1 MEAFALAQT
10 NQSIQR
16 MQPVWDELRD
26 LITRCK
32 KEGLRRMS
40 PDDIARLEQ
49 RYRQTT
55 IHLAQLRSR
64 STNRQLIDQV
74 NHLVAEAHS
83 LIYAAP
89 KDSFAARIVRFYI
102 SGFSRAIARTWKF
115 QTASLLLLLIG
126 TIGGYYASMR
136 DPVAAYALVIPDDYR
151 LPGASEEQLVS
162 VLRGGRDMGATDKL
176 YFMSFLLTH
185 NTKVGFRAMAG
196 GILAGIPTLFL
207 MAYTGAFLGAF
218 TAVHAQQGVVGEW
231 WAWILPHGVTEIG
244 AIVLCGGAGLLL
256 GMAVLRPGKL
266 TRQASLVNAGRESL
280 RISLGVIPMFILAGF
295 IESFV
300 RQSHWT
306 TEQRYA
312 FAAATAIAWAIYFAA
327 GAIIERRTA
336 RAAA

>member
-1 MEAFALAQT
+1 
-10 NQSIQR
+10 
-16 MQPVWDELRD
+16 
-26 LITRCK
+26 
-32 KEGLRRMS
+32 MS

-64 STNRQLIDQV
+64 STNRQLIEQV
-74 NHLVAEAHS
+74 NRLVADAHS

-89 KDSFAARIVRFYI
+89 RDNIAKRIVRFYV

-115 QTASLLLLLIG
+115 QVASLLLLVFG
-126 TIGGYYASMR
+126 VIGGYAASMR
-136 DPVAAYALVIPDDYR
+136 DPIAAYALIIPDDYR
-151 LPGASEEQLVS
+151 LPGASDEQLLA

-185 NTKVGFRAMAG
+185 NTKVGFRAMSG
-196 GILAGIPTLFL
+196 GILAGIPTIFL
-207 MAYTGAFLGAF
+207 MSYTGAFMGAF
-218 TAVHAQQGVVGEW
+218 TAVHAQRGVVEEW

-244 AIVLCGGAGLLL
+244 AIILCGGAGLLL

-266 TRQASLVNAGRESL
+266 SRQASIVIAGREAL

-306 TEQRYA
+306 TEQRFL
-312 FAAATAIAWAIYFAA
+312 FAAITAIAWTIYITA
-327 GAIIERRTA
+327 GTIIERRSTTQIH
-336 RAAA
+336 